1 MNQYVTIYQSK
12 RYAESQLISEI
23 INLLSDRKLQYRIR
37 NFEDTTQSDFL
48 LDIHRDLAV
57 IIDCTIP
64 KLPDEASAYPI
75 LTAHINVLN
84 HIVAYSREIDESG
97 CEILPLNI
105 VPQRRRAKND
115 ANLIEWIATQI
126 SEIVSNEGVYSRLD
140 VEGINDLL
148 LNRKGME
155 NMMIQSL
162 AMASRREQKSTPVM
176 ISYRNKYA
184 AGIEALKNRME
195 KDGKYEVKALP
206 PGSLCGEY
214 EAHTPM
220 RRWMLVGL
228 LEEHLRTV
236 KEVWVYLTEDYTESW
251 WTIAE
256 MVMTANLN
264 LERTVAD
271 KIKIKV
277 YDPNKEEFIEEKDF
291 PAFVSPAITPVQHK
305 KLARYL
311 SNTRPDTMGPEMIQQ
326 VRQMKQ
332 LAKILRY
339 SPAGI
344 KNEIIASLKESLAM
358 SIPTDLPQEQKDE
371 MLKDLISM
379 YSDPDELEKYASDE
393 VFQEVFW
400 KNISYQVETHTPAF
414 VGDHIDVDTFM
425 STPMKELTKLDDA
438 KLKRKYNKRKDL
450 ELSGK
455 TYTINIGKTRY
466 LWLATR
472 MGKTTIK
479 DAPGLEIIQTY
490 NLEKVES

>member
-1 MNQYVTIYQSK
+1 MNNHITIYQSK
-12 RYAESQLISEI
+12 RHAESQLTSEI
-23 INLLSDRKLQYRIR
+23 INLLSDRKLQYCIR
-37 NFEDTTQSDFL
+37 NFEDTTQNEFM

-57 IIDCTIP
+57 IVDCTIP
-64 KLPDEASAYPI
+64 KLPNEASAYPI

-105 VPQRRRAKND
+105 VPQRRRTKND
-115 ANLIEWIATQI
+115 SNLIEWINTQI
-126 SEIVSNEGVYSRLD
+126 NEIVSNEGVYSRLD
-140 VEGINDLL
+140 VDEINDLL
-148 LNRKGME
+148 QNRKGME
-155 NMMIQSL
+155 NMMQKSL
-162 AMASRREQKSTPVM
+162 AMKAKSESEAIPVM
-176 ISYRNKYA
+176 ISYRNRYA
-184 AGIEALKNRME
+184 AEVEALKNRKE
-195 KDGKYEVKALP
+195 KEGKYEVKALP

-220 RRWMLVGL
+220 RRWMLAGL
-228 LEEHLRTV
+228 LEDHLRTV

-256 MVMTANLN
+256 IVMTANLN
-264 LERTVAD
+264 LERPED
-271 KIKIKV
+271 RKIKIKV

-291 PAFVSPAITPVQHK
+291 PAFISPNITPDQHK

-326 VRQMKQ
+326 VRQMKH

-339 SPAGI
+339 SPEAI
-344 KNEIIASLKESLAM
+344 KNEIIASLRESLAM
-358 SIPTDLPQEQKDE
+358 SIPSDLPQDQKDD
-371 MLKDLISM
+371 MFNDLISL

-400 KNISYQVETHTPAF
+400 NNISYQVERQTAAF
-414 VGDHIDVDTFM
+414 TDGHIDIDSFM

-438 KLKRKYNKRKDL
+438 KLKRKYTKKQKMK
-450 ELSGK
+450 LSGK

-466 LWLATR
+466 LWNATR
-472 MGKTTIK
+472 MGQPVIK
-479 DAPGLEIIQTY
+479 DAPGIEIIQTFD
-490 NLEKVES
+490 LI

>member
-1 MNQYVTIYQSK
+1 MNNHITIYQSK
-12 RYAESQLISEI
+12 RYAESQLTSEI
-23 INLLSDRKLQYRIR
+23 INLLSDRKLQYCIR
-37 NFEDTTQSDFL
+37 NFEDTTQNEFM

-57 IIDCTIP
+57 IVDCTIP
-64 KLPDEASAYPI
+64 KLPKEASAYPI

-84 HIVAYSREIDESG
+84 HIVAYSREVDESG

-105 VPQRRRAKND
+105 VPQRRRTKND
-115 ANLIEWIATQI
+115 TNLIEWINTQI
-126 SEIVSNEGVYSRLD
+126 NEIVSNEGVYSRLD
-140 VEGINDLL
+140 VDEINDLL
-148 LNRKGME
+148 QNRKGME
-155 NMMIQSL
+155 NMM
-162 AMASRREQKSTPVM
+162 QKSLTMKAKSESEATPVM
-176 ISYRNKYA
+176 ISYRNRYA
-184 AGIEALKNRME
+184 AEVEALKNRKE
-195 KDGKYEVKALP
+195 KEGKYEVKALP

-220 RRWMLVGL
+220 RRWMLAGL
-228 LEEHLRTV
+228 LEDHLRTV

-256 MVMTANLN
+256 IVMTANLN
-264 LERTVAD
+264 LERTKD
-271 KIKIKV
+271 RKIKIKV

-291 PAFVSPAITPVQHK
+291 PAFISPDITPDQHK

-326 VRQMKQ
+326 VRQMKH

-339 SPAGI
+339 SPDAI

-358 SIPTDLPQEQKDE
+358 SIPSDLPQDQKDD
-371 MLKDLISM
+371 MLNDLISL

-400 KNISYQVETHTPAF
+400 NNISYQVERQTAAF
-414 VGDHIDVDTFM
+414 TDGHIDIDSFM

-438 KLKRKYNKRKDL
+438 KLKRKYTKKQKMK
-450 ELSGK
+450 LSGK

-466 LWLATR
+466 LWNATR
-472 MGKTTIK
+472 MGQPVIK
-479 DAPGLEIIQTY
+479 DAPGIEIIQTFD
-490 NLEKVES
+490 LI

>member
-1 MNQYVTIYQSK
+1 MSKHVTIYQSK
-12 RYAESQLISEI
+12 RYTGSQLTSEI
-23 INLLSDRKLQYRIR
+23 INLLSSRKLPYCIR
-37 NFEDTTQSDFL
+37 HFENTSQSDFM

-57 IIDCTIP
+57 IVDCTVP
-64 KLPDEASAYPI
+64 KLHEEESVYPI

-84 HIVAYSREIDESG
+84 HIVAYSRDVDDSG
-97 CEILPLNI
+97 FEILPLNI
-105 VPQRRRAKND
+105 VPQRRRTEKD
-115 ANLIEWIATQI
+115 TNLVEWIERQI
-126 SEIVSNEGVYSRLD
+126 DEIVSNEGVYNRLC
-140 VEGINDLL
+140 VEDTNDLL
-148 LNRKGME
+148 HNRKGME
-155 NMMIQSL
+155 NMMKQSL
-162 AMASRREQKSTPVM
+162 AMRSRREQKSTPVM

-184 AGIEALKNRME
+184 AEVEALKNRME
-195 KDGKYEVKALP
+195 KEGKYEVKALP

-228 LEEHLRTV
+228 LEDHLRTV
-236 KEVWVYLTEDYTESW
+236 KEVWVYLTEDYTDSW

-256 MVMTANLN
+256 IVMTANLN
-264 LERTVAD
+264 YERTGAD

-291 PAFVSPAITPVQHK
+291 PAFISPVITPDQHK

-339 SPAGI
+339 SPDSI
-344 KNEIIASLKESLAM
+344 KNEIIASLTESLVM

-371 MLKDLISM
+371 MLKDLTSM

-400 KNISYQVETHTPAF
+400 KNISYQVEKQTAAF
-414 VGDHIDVDTFM
+414 IDGHIDIDSFM
-425 STPMKELTKLDDA
+425 SSPMKELTKLDDA
-438 KLKRKYNKRKDL
+438 KLKRKYNKKQNIKL
-450 ELSGK
+450 LGK
-455 TYTINIGKTRY
+455 NFTISPGKTRY
-466 LWLATR
+466 LWNATR
-472 MGKTTIK
+472 MGQPTIK
-479 DAPGLEIIQTY
+479 DAPGIEVIQTFD
-490 NLEKVES
+490 LKE

>member
-1 MNQYVTIYQSK
+1 MNNHITIYQSK
-12 RYAESQLISEI
+12 RYAESQLTSEI
-23 INLLSDRKLQYRIR
+23 INLLSDRKLQYCIR
-37 NFEDTTQSDFL
+37 NFEDTTQNEFM

-57 IIDCTIP
+57 IVDCTIP
-64 KLPDEASAYPI
+64 KLPNEASAYPI

-84 HIVAYSREIDESG
+84 HIVAYSREVDESG

-105 VPQRRRAKND
+105 VPQRRRTKND
-115 ANLIEWIATQI
+115 TNLIEWINTQI
-126 SEIVSNEGVYSRLD
+126 NEIVSNEGVYSRLD
-140 VEGINDLL
+140 VDEINDLL
-148 LNRKGME
+148 QNRKGME
-155 NMMIQSL
+155 NMMQKSL
-162 AMASRREQKSTPVM
+162 AMKAKSESEATPVM
-176 ISYRNKYA
+176 ISYRNRYA
-184 AGIEALKNRME
+184 AEVEALKNRKE
-195 KDGKYEVKALP
+195 KEGKYEVKALP

-220 RRWMLVGL
+220 RRWMLAGL
-228 LEEHLRTV
+228 LEDHLRTV

-256 MVMTANLN
+256 IVMTANLN
-264 LERTVAD
+264 LERTKD
-271 KIKIKV
+271 RKIKIKV

-291 PAFVSPAITPVQHK
+291 PAFISPDITPDQHK

-326 VRQMKQ
+326 VRQMKH

-339 SPAGI
+339 SPDAI

-358 SIPTDLPQEQKDE
+358 SIPSDLPQDQKDD
-371 MLKDLISM
+371 MLNDLISL

-400 KNISYQVETHTPAF
+400 TNISYQVERQTAAF
-414 VGDHIDVDTFM
+414 IEGHIDIDSFM

-438 KLKRKYNKRKDL
+438 KLKRKYTKKQKMK
-450 ELSGK
+450 LSGK

-466 LWLATR
+466 LWNATR
-472 MGKTTIK
+472 MGQPVIK
-479 DAPGLEIIQTY
+479 DAPGIEIIQTFD
-490 NLEKVES
+490 LI

>member
-1 MNQYVTIYQSK
+1 MNNHITIYQSK
-12 RYAESQLISEI
+12 RYAESQLTSEI
-23 INLLSDRKLQYRIR
+23 INLLSDRKLQYCIR
-37 NFEDTTQSDFL
+37 NFEDTTQNEFM

-57 IIDCTIP
+57 IVDCTIP
-64 KLPDEASAYPI
+64 KLPNEASAYPI

-84 HIVAYSREIDESG
+84 HIVAYSREVDESG

-105 VPQRRRAKND
+105 VPQRRRTKND
-115 ANLIEWIATQI
+115 TNLIEWINTQI
-126 SEIVSNEGVYSRLD
+126 NEIVSNEGVYSRLD
-140 VEGINDLL
+140 VDDINDLL
-148 LNRKGME
+148 QNRKGME
-155 NMMIQSL
+155 NMMQKSL
-162 AMASRREQKSTPVM
+162 AMKAKSESEATPVM
-176 ISYRNKYA
+176 ISYRNRYA
-184 AGIEALKNRME
+184 AEVEALKNRKE
-195 KDGKYEVKALP
+195 KEGKYEVKALP

-220 RRWMLVGL
+220 RRWMLAGL
-228 LEEHLRTV
+228 LEDHLRTV

-256 MVMTANLN
+256 IVMTANLN
-264 LERTVAD
+264 HERTED
-271 KIKIKV
+271 RKIKIKV

-291 PAFVSPAITPVQHK
+291 PAFISPDITPDQHK

-326 VRQMKQ
+326 VRQMKH

-339 SPAGI
+339 SPDAI

-358 SIPTDLPQEQKDE
+358 SIPSDLPQDQKDD
-371 MLKDLISM
+371 MLNDLISL

-400 KNISYQVETHTPAF
+400 NNISYQVERQTAAF
-414 VGDHIDVDTFM
+414 TDGHIDIDSFM

-438 KLKRKYNKRKDL
+438 KLKRKYTKKQKMK
-450 ELSGK
+450 LSGN

-466 LWLATR
+466 LWNATR
-472 MGKTTIK
+472 MGQPVIK
-479 DAPGLEIIQTY
+479 DAPGIEIIQTFD
-490 NLEKVES
+490 LI